1 MEGFILAVGIIA
13 SFWAIVS
20 FLISAE
26 GTKGIANKPYKTKS
40 GVTHTARKSREK
52 HIV

>member
-26 GTKGIANKPYKTKS
+26 GTKGIPTNRTKQK
-40 GVTHTARKSREK
+40 AE
-52 HIV
+52 